1 MRPGLALI
9 VAGVAAWMPPAA
21 LTAAGPTT
29 TITVR
34 VYQSAG
40 LTPALEQRALEGA
53 AAALRPA
60 LVEVR
65 WRICTGP
72 NRSTACDRR
81 PDPSELS
88 LRIVPEG
95 SPGWNASITLGTA
108 YVAPRVGG
116 VLATVYFGH
125 VERLA
130 RETHTDVA
138 VLLGRAAAH
147 ELGHL
152 LMRTSAHPSC
162 GLMRANWTQ
171 KELQRNRPPDW
182 AFTGGDVV
190 AMRHLSPGH

>member
-21 LTAAGPTT
+21 LTAAGPA

-34 VYQSAG
+34 VYQTAG
-40 LTPALEQRALEGA
+40 LTPTLEQRALEGA
-53 AAALRPA
+53 GAALRPA

-72 NRSTACDRR
+72 NRSTACDLR
-81 PDPSELS
+81 PGPSELS
-88 LRIVPEG
+88 LRIVPQR

-108 YVAPRVGG
+108 FVAPLTGG
-116 VLATVYFGH
+116 VLATVYFDH

-130 RETHTDVA
+130 RATRTDVA

-171 KELQRNRPPDW
+171 EELRGNRPPDW

-190 AMRHLSPGH
+190 AMRHLWPGR

>member
-1 MRPGLALI
+1 MRPGLALS
-9 VAGVAAWMPPAA
+9 VAAVTTWMPPAA
-21 LTAAGPTT
+21 LAAGGPA

-34 VYQSAG
+34 VYQTVG
-40 LTPALEQRALEGA
+40 LTPTLEQRALEGA

-60 LVEVR
+60 SVEVH

-72 NRSTACDRR
+72 NRSPVCDLR

-95 SPGWNASITLGTA
+95 FPRWNASITLGTA
-108 YVAPRVGG
+108 FVAPRVGG
-116 VLATVYFGH
+116 VLATVYFDH

-130 RETHTDVA
+130 RETRTDVA

-162 GLMRANWTQ
+162 GLMRPNWTQ
-171 KELQRNRPPDW
+171 EELRRNRPPDW

-190 AMRHLSPGH
+190 AMRHLWPDH